1 MVDHCRRTITNTHPI
16 VIALI
21 VFNFYFLLS
30 CAEPDDKAYKELD
43 QTIISEFNNIK
54 NDYMRGNLRQETY
67 IDNLKSLSKKEDELF
82 KKVHLHKFN
91 DQTEYNY
98 WYRGRLKF
106 PSSIKMEIERLKG
119 RLNDSSKSH

>member
-1 MVDHCRRTITNTHPI
+1 MTHTHLI
-16 VIALI
+16 VITLI

-30 CAEPDDKAYKELD
+30 CAEPDDGAYKEFD

-54 NDYMRGNLRQETY
+54 NDYMRGKLHQGIYT
-67 IDNLKSLSKKEDELF
+67 DNLKSLSKKEDKLF
-82 KKVHLHKFN
+82 KKVKLHKFK

-106 PSSIKMEIERLKG
+106 PSSIKMEIERLEG
-119 RLNDSSKSH
+119 RLNDASKSH